1 MMEKNQMKS
10 EDYFDI
16 PMTLHAVIAV
26 QAETEDKAKAKLAN
40 LDDVDLVKLLAS
52 QVDFVGE
59 GFKSTMPN

>member
-1 MMEKNQMKS
+1 
-10 EDYFDI
+10 
-16 PMTLHAVIAV
+16 MTLHAVIAV

-59 GFKSTMPN
+59 VFKSTMPH